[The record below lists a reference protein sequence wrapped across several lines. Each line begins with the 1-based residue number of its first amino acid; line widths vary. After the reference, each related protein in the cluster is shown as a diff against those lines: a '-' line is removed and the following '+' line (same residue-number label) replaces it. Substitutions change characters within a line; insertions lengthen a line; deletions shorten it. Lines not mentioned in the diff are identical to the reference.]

1 MLRDFGQPICGF
13 LFLELVLNSQDERLE
28 RQATDKWYEETDS
41 TVFLQCQL
49 KTSILQAEDDRSV
62 PKEEL
67 SLPMDTQT
75 NIFEQGE
82 RDTGIQQS

>member
-13 LFLELVLNSQDERLE
+13 LFLELVRNSQDERLE
-28 RQATDKWYEETDS
+28 RQATDKRYEETDS
-41 TVFLQCQL
+41 TVLLQCQL
-49 KTSILQAEDDRSV
+49 KTSILQTQDDRSV
-62 PKEEL
+62 PQEEL
-67 SLPMDTQT
+67 SIPMDTQT